1 MRKQM
6 NCEEKEAMRI
16 LDAVKL
22 GIDGIPESVITW
34 ALWVT
39 GDLVGQPA

>member
-1 MRKQM
+1 MRD
-6 NCEEKEAMRI
+6 NLNHEELEAMRI
-16 LDAVKL
+16 LDAARV
-22 GIDGIPESVITW
+22 GIDVPESAVTW